1 MRQLIALETFAYP
14 YGGGPVVKGQRF
26 EPVSERD
33 AEALV
38 LARRAC
44 EDDGT
49 AERGAIT
56 EAEAAV
62 RKARKYKTRDMQAGA

>member
-1 MRQLIALETFAYP
+1 MRELIALETFAYP

-38 LARRAC
+38 LARKAR

-49 AERGAIT
+49 TEKGAIT
-56 EAEAAV
+56 EEEAKI
-62 RKARKYKTRDMQAGA
+62 RRRYKTRDMKAE